1 MDSQASWPDSTNLA
15 YVEQLYELYLRDPGA
30 LSAQW
35 RDYFRPWAEAHLN
48 GNGNGQSNGS
58 NGSSAPRV
66 GPSFTPRSL
75 FNPVGAGGSYAAVAT
90 DEQYD
95 LQRLQHQVGKLVR
108 NYRVRG
114 HRAAAFDPLGQS
126 REHMSELD
134 PGYFGFTEADMDKPF
149 LTSSIHGK
157 ATTRSLRTI
166 LAQLHNTYCR
176 YIGAQFM
183 HIDAIEVREWLQ
195 ERMESSQNR
204 IELSRKQQ
212 IRILTRL
219 TDATI
224 FEEFI
229 QKKFI
234 GAKSFSLEGAESLI
248 PLLDLA
254 LEKAGEQGVREAVIG
269 MAHRGRLNVLANI
282 MGKSPARIFREF
294 EDADPQLYLGG
305 GDVKY
310 HLGESGDWRTR
321 TGKSIHLSLCFNPS
335 HLEFVSPVVL
345 GRLRAKQDRLVED
358 RKQNRPRGEK
368 GLPILIHGDAA
379 FIGEGV
385 VQETLNMSGL
395 AGYDVGGALHIVI
408 NNQIG
413 FTTGVKSARTSTYC
427 TDIAKMLQIPIFHV
441 NGEQP
446 EAVAQVVDLA
456 MDFREQFGRDVVIDM
471 YCFRKRGHNES
482 DEPSYTQPKMYKAIR
497 EHKEVRESYL
507 GHLMKMGGVSEH
519 DADRIALRRTE
530 LLEQELTAARSEAYV
545 PKKEAFGGVWEGFSG
560 GKEDS
565 KTDPDTAVPAT
576 RLSKLLEAQTHQPKG
591 FKLHPKLKRWMAA
604 RREMAGGTRA
614 LDWAA
619 AEALAFATLLTEG
632 TRIRMSGQDA
642 QRGTFSQ
649 RHTVLH
655 DADDGHDYMPLANLA
670 PDQGPIEIYNSPLS
684 ENSVLGFEY
693 GYSLDT
699 PDGLTI
705 WEAQFGDFAN
715 VAQPIID
722 QFITSAEDKW
732 NRLSGLVMLLPHGFE
747 GMGPE
752 HSSARLERFLM
763 LSAEDNIQVVNPTTP
778 AQYFHLLRRQVM
790 RKWLKPLVVMSPKSL
805 LRHPGAVSEL
815 SELTAGT
822 FQRVIPD
829 AHAGEK
835 RNIKRVLLCC
845 GKVYYDLIERREAL
859 HREDVAI
866 VRIEQLYPFPQ
877 KQLEAVLGAY
887 GDDMEVIW
895 VQEEPR
901 NQGAWPF
908 LRMRFCPKLL
918 GRYPLKGIARRES
931 ASPATG
937 SRNAHMIEQENI
949 LTEAIGAKPIEAP
962 TG

>member
-1 MDSQASWPDSTNLA
+1 MDSQTERLDSANLD
-15 YVEQLYELYLRDPGA
+15 YVEQLYELYLHDPNSVGP
-30 LSAQW
+30 QW
-35 RDYFRPWAEAHLN
+35 RELFQSWARGN
-48 GNGNGQSNGS
+48 GRGNGQAGVAHHSIRPEF
-58 NGSSAPRV
+58 PR
-66 GPSFTPRSL
+66 RSI
-75 FNPVGAGGSYAAVAT
+75 FNPPSEQGVTPLVGDQA
-90 DEQYD
+90 D
-95 LQRLQHQVGKLVR
+95 LQRLQHQVGMLVR

-114 HRAAAFDPLGQS
+114 HLAAAFDPLGQT
-126 REHMSELD
+126 RRHLPELD
-134 PGYFGFTEADMDKPF
+134 PAYYGFTEADMDKPF
-149 LTSSIHGK
+149 LTSSIHGQ
-157 ATTRSLRTI
+157 ATVRSLRTI
-166 LAQLHNTYCR
+166 IAHLHNTYCR

-183 HIDAIEVREWLQ
+183 HIDDLSIREWLQ
-195 ERMESSQNR
+195 ERMEGTQNR

-224 FEEFI
+224 FEQFI
-229 QKKFI
+229 QKKFV

-254 LEKAGEQGVREAVIG
+254 LEKAGDQGVREAVIG

-282 MGKSPARIFREF
+282 IGKSPARIFREF
-294 EDADPQLYLGG
+294 EDRDPQLYLGG

-321 TGKSIHLSLCFNPS
+321 SGKKIHLSLCFNPS
-335 HLEFVSPVVL
+335 HLEFVNPVVL
-345 GRLRAKQDRLVED
+345 GRLRAKQDRMVED
-358 RKQNRPRGEK
+358 RKLGLPRGEK

-379 FIGEGV
+379 FIDEGI
-385 VQETLNMSGL
+385 VQETLNLSGL
-395 AGYDVGGALHIVI
+395 RGYHVGGALHIII

-446 EAVAQVVDLA
+446 EAVAQVVNLA
-456 MDFREQFGRDVVIDM
+456 MDFRKAFGRDVVIDM

-497 EHKEVRESYL
+497 QHKEVRDSYL
-507 GHLMKMGGVSEH
+507 RHLMKMGGVTEQ

-530 LLEQELTAARSEAYV
+530 LLEKELTAARSEAYV
-545 PKKEAFGGVWEGFSG
+545 PKKEAFGGVWKGYYG
-560 GKEDS
+560 GRENPND
-565 KTDPDTAVPAT
+565 DPDTAVPVE
-576 RLSKLLEAQTHQPKG
+576 RLSKLLEVQTHLPSD

-604 RREMAGGTRA
+604 RREMAQGTRP

-619 AEALAFATLLTEG
+619 AEALAFASLLTEG
-632 TRIRMSGQDA
+632 VRVRMSGQDS

-649 RHTVLH
+649 RHAVLH
-655 DADDGHDYMPLANLA
+655 DADDGHDYIPLANLDPEQA
-670 PDQGPIEIYNSPLS
+670 TVEIYNSPLS
-684 ENSVLGFEY
+684 ENGVLGYEY

-763 LSAEDNIQVVNPTTP
+763 LSAEDNIQVVNCTTP
-778 AQYFHLLRRQVM
+778 AQYFHLLRRQVI
-790 RKWLKPLVVMSPKSL
+790 RKWKKPLIVMSPKSL
-805 LRHPGAVSEL
+805 LRHPAAVSEL
-815 SELTAGT
+815 SELAQGR
-822 FQRVIPD
+822 FQRVLPD
-829 AHAGEK
+829 PLLRDPAK
-835 RNIKRVLLCC
+835 VNRVLLCS
-845 GKVYYDLIERREAL
+845 GKIYYELIERRQVL
-859 HREDVAI
+859 HRDDVAVI
-866 VRIEQLYPFPQ
+866 RIEQLYPFPQ
-877 KQLEAVLGAY
+877 TQLNEVLSVFGE
-887 GDDMEVIW
+887 GKEVIW
-895 VQEEPR
+895 VQEEPL

-908 LRMRFCPKLL
+908 LRMRYCPRLL
-918 GRYPLKGIARRES
+918 GKYPLKVIARPES

-937 SRNAHMIEQENI
+937 SRAAHLIEQERI
-949 LTEAIGAKPIEAP
+949 IAEAVGAKPKEDQPAH
-962 TG
+962 TTADH

>member
-1 MDSQASWPDSTNLA
+1 MDSLETWPDSTNLA
-15 YVEQLYELYLRDPGA
+15 YVEQLYELYLRDPQA
-30 LSAQW
+30 VDPDWREHFKRWAQK
-35 RDYFRPWAEAHLN
+35 N
-48 GNGNGQSNGS
+48 GNGLA
-58 NGSSAPRV
+58 APTAPASV
-66 GPSFTPRSL
+66 GPTFQPRSL
-75 FNPVGAGGSYAAVAT
+75 FNPSGGAVSTGSVSS
-90 DEQYD
+90 DEQAD
-95 LQRLQHQVGKLVR
+95 LQGLQHQVGMVVR

-126 REHMSELD
+126 REPISELD
-134 PGYFGFTEADMDKPF
+134 PAYFGFTESDMDKPF
-149 LTSSIHGK
+149 LTSSIHGQST
-157 ATTRSLRTI
+157 ARSLRTI
-166 LAQLHNTYCR
+166 IAHLHNTYCR

-183 HIDAIEVREWLQ
+183 HIDSISVREWLQ
-195 ERMESSQNR
+195 ERMESTQNR

-254 LEKAGEQGVREAVIG
+254 LEKAGEQNIREAVIG

-282 MGKSPARIFREF
+282 MGKSPSRIFREF
-294 EDADPQLYLGG
+294 EDVDPQLYVGG

-321 TGKSIHLSLCFNPS
+321 NGKNIHLSLCFNPS

-345 GRLRAKQDRLVED
+345 GRLRAKQDRLRVD
-358 RKQNRPRGEK
+358 RTTGVPRGDK
-368 GLPILIHGDAA
+368 GMAILIHGDAS

-395 AGYDVGGALHIVI
+395 PGYDVGGALHIII

-413 FTTGVKSARTSTYC
+413 FTTGVKNARTSTYC
-427 TDIAKMLQIPIFHV
+427 TDVAKMLQIPIFHV

-446 EAVAQVVDLA
+446 EAVAQVVDIA
-456 MDFREQFGRDVVIDM
+456 MDFRDQFGRDVVIDM

-482 DEPSYTQPKMYKAIR
+482 DEPSYTQPKMYKAIKK
-497 EHKEVRESYL
+497 HKGVRESYL

-530 LLEQELTAARSEAYV
+530 LLEKELTAARSESYV
-545 PKKEAFGGVWEGFSG
+545 PKTEAFEGVWKGFNG
-560 GKEDS
+560 GIEDS
-565 KTDPDTAVPAT
+565 TTDPKTGVPAD
-576 RLSKLLEAQTHQPKG
+576 RLTELLEGQTHFPDD

-604 RREMAGGTRA
+604 RREMASGSRR
-614 LDWAA
+614 LDWAG
-619 AEALAFATLLTEG
+619 AEALAFASLLTDG
-632 TRIRMSGQDA
+632 VRIRMSGQDS

-655 DADDGHDYMPLANLA
+655 DADDGHDYMPLANLS
-670 PDQGPIEIYNSPLS
+670 PDQAPIEIYNSPLS

-693 GYSLDT
+693 GYSLDC
-699 PDGLTI
+699 PEGLTL
-705 WEAQFGDFAN
+705 WEAQFGDFVN

-790 RKWLKPLVVMSPKSL
+790 RKWLKPLIVMTPKSL

-815 SELTAGT
+815 SELADGE
-822 FQRVIPD
+822 FQRIIPD
-829 AHAGEK
+829 DHAGQK
-835 RNIKRVLLCC
+835 RDIKRVLLCS
-845 GKVYYDLIERREAL
+845 GKIYYDLIERREQL
-859 HREDVAI
+859 GRQDVAI
-866 VRIEQLYPFPQ
+866 LRIEQLYPFPM
-877 KQLEAVLGAY
+877 KRLRKAMEEY
-887 GDDMEVIW
+887 GDDTEVFW

-908 LRMRFCPKLL
+908 LRMRFCPRLVDRFEL
-918 GRYPLKGIARRES
+918 RGITRAES

-937 SRNAHMIEQENI
+937 SRAAHMMEQEII
-949 LTEAIGAKPIEAP
+949 LTEAIGAKPSE
-962 TG
+962 

>member
-1 MDSQASWPDSTNLA
+1 MDSLETWPDSTNLA
-15 YVEQLYELYLRDPGA
+15 YVEQLYELFLRDPMALDPAWREHFRRWDGDQGYGRGNGA
-30 LSAQW
+30 
-35 RDYFRPWAEAHLN
+35 
-48 GNGNGQSNGS
+48 GNGQ
-58 NGSSAPRV
+58 A
-66 GPSFTPRSL
+66 GPAVIGPTFKPRSL
-75 FNPVGAGGSYAAVAT
+75 FNPSGTAGSPGSVTT
-90 DEQYD
+90 DEQAD

-114 HRAAAFDPLGQS
+114 HRAASFDPLGQS
-126 REHMSELD
+126 REHIVELN

-149 LTSSIHGK
+149 LTSSIHGQST
-157 ATTRSLRTI
+157 ARSLRTI
-166 LAQLHNTYCR
+166 IAHLHNTYCR
-176 YIGAQFM
+176 HIGAQFM
-183 HIDAIEVREWLQ
+183 HIDSISVREWLQ
-195 ERMESSQNR
+195 ERMEGSQNR
-204 IELSRKQQ
+204 IELSRKEQ

-224 FEEFI
+224 FEEFL

-254 LEKAGEQGVREAVIG
+254 LEKAGHQNVREAVIG

-282 MGKSPARIFREF
+282 IGKSPARIFREF
-294 EDADPQLYLGG
+294 EDVDPQLYLGG

-321 TGKSIHLSLCFNPS
+321 NGHNIHLSLCFNPS

-345 GRLRAKQDRLVED
+345 GRLRAKQDRLRED
-358 RKQNRPRGEK
+358 RNAGVPRGDK
-368 GLPILIHGDAA
+368 GMAILIHGDAS

-395 AGYDVGGALHIVI
+395 RGYDVGGALHIVI

-413 FTTGVKSARTSTYC
+413 FTTGVKNARTSTYC
-427 TDIAKMLQIPIFHV
+427 TDVAKMLQIPIFHV

-446 EAVAQVVDLA
+446 EAVAQVVDIA
-456 MDFREQFGRDVVIDM
+456 MDFRDQFGRDVVIDM

-482 DEPSYTQPKMYKAIR
+482 DEPSYTQPKMYKAIK
-497 EHKEVRESYL
+497 EHKGVRESYL

-530 LLEQELTAARSEAYV
+530 LLEKELTAARSESYV
-545 PKKEAFGGVWEGFSG
+545 PKKEAFEGVWEGYEA
-560 GKEDS
+560 GKENPAA
-565 KTDPDTAVPAT
+565 DPDTAVPVD
-576 RLSKLLEAQTHQPKG
+576 RLAELLESQTHFPDD

-604 RREMAGGTRA
+604 RREMAGGSRRI
-614 LDWAA
+614 DWAG
-619 AEALAFATLLTEG
+619 AEALAFASLLTDG
-632 TRIRMSGQDA
+632 VRVRMSGQDS
-642 QRGTFSQ
+642 QRGTFSH

-655 DADDGHDYMPLANLA
+655 DADDGHDYMPLANLT
-670 PDQGPIEIYNSPLS
+670 PDQAPIEIYNSPLS

-693 GYSLDT
+693 GYSLDC
-699 PDGLTI
+699 PEGLTL
-705 WEAQFGDFAN
+705 WEAQFGDFVN

-778 AQYFHLLRRQVM
+778 VQYFHLLRRQAM
-790 RKWLKPLVVMSPKSL
+790 RKWLKPLIVMTPKSL
-805 LRHPGAVSEL
+805 LRHPGAVSGLDEF
-815 SELTAGT
+815 EAGG
-822 FQRVIPD
+822 FQRIIAD
-829 AHAGEK
+829 DHAGEK
-835 RNIKRVLLCC
+835 RKIKRVLLCS
-845 GKVYYDLIERREAL
+845 GKLYYELIERREIL

-866 VRIEQLYPFPQ
+866 IRIEQLYPFPL
-877 KQLEAVLGAY
+877 KQLDEATKEYSSDAEVL
-887 GDDMEVIW
+887 W

-908 LRMRFCPKLL
+908 LRMRFCPELL
-918 GRYPLKGIARRES
+918 DRFTLTGIARAES

-937 SRNAHMIEQENI
+937 SRAAHIIEQEKI
-949 LTEAIGAKPIEAP
+949 LAEAIGPKPQE
-962 TG
+962 

>member
-1 MDSQASWPDSTNLA
+1 MDSPTNWPDSSNLA
-15 YVEQLYELYLRDPGA
+15 YVEQLYALFLRDPDA
-30 LSAQW
+30 LDPQW
-35 RDYFRPWAEAHLN
+35 REYFKGWSGPNGNN
-48 GNGNGQSNGS
+48 GNGHGGA
-58 NGSSAPRV
+58 SADSL
-66 GPSFTPRSL
+66 GPSFVPRSI
-75 FNPVGAGGSYAAVAT
+75 FNPGAGRGGGGASAGDDNA
-90 DEQYD
+90 D

-108 NYRVRG
+108 LYRVRG
-114 HRAAAFDPLGQS
+114 HRAAAFDPLGQT
-126 REHMSELD
+126 REQLTELE
-134 PGYFGFTEADMDKPF
+134 PGYFGFTESDLDKPF
-149 LTSSIHGK
+149 LTSSITGPQQY
-157 ATTRSLRTI
+157 RSLRTI
-166 LAQLHNTYCR
+166 IAHLHNTYCR

-183 HIDAIEVREWLQ
+183 HIDDLDIREWLQ
-195 ERMESSQNR
+195 ERMEATQNR

-254 LEKAGEQGVREAVIG
+254 LEKAGTQGVEQAIIG

-282 MGKSPARIFREF
+282 LGKSPARIFREF
-294 EDADPQLYLGG
+294 EDADPEMYLGG

-321 TGKSIHLSLCFNPS
+321 EGKNIHLSLCFNPS
-335 HLEFVSPVVL
+335 HLEFVSPVAI
-345 GRLRAKQDRLVED
+345 GRLRAKQDRMQEALGHPI
-358 RKQNRPRGEK
+358 RRGEK
-368 GLPILIHGDAA
+368 GMAVMIHGDAA

-395 AGYDVGGALHIVI
+395 RGYKVGGTVHIII

-413 FTTGVKSARTSTYC
+413 FTTGIVSARTSTYC
-427 TDIAKMLQIPIFHV
+427 TDVAKMLQIPVFHV

-456 MDFREQFGRDVVIDM
+456 MDFRNQFGRDVIIDM
-471 YCFRKRGHNES
+471 YCYRKRGHNES
-482 DEPSYTQPKMYKAIR
+482 DEPSYTQPKMYNAIR
-497 EHKEVRESYL
+497 EHKSVREAYL

-530 LLEQELTAARSEAYV
+530 LLEKELTAARSETYV
-545 PKKEAFGGVWEGFSG
+545 PQKEAFGGVWEGYVA
-560 GKEDS
+560 GKEDPS
-565 KTDPDTAVPAT
+565 KDPDTTVPVE
-576 RLSKLLEAQTHQPKG
+576 RLSALLESQTNVPDD
-591 FKLHPKLKRWMAA
+591 FELHPKLKRWMAA
-604 RREMAGGTRA
+604 RREMAQGTRRI
-614 LDWAA
+614 DWAN
-619 AEALAFATLLTEG
+619 AEALAFASLLTDG
-632 TRIRMSGQDA
+632 VRVRMSGQDA
-642 QRGTFSQ
+642 QRGTFSH
-649 RHTVLH
+649 RHSVLH
-655 DADDGHDYMPLANLA
+655 DVRDGHDYIPLANLDK
-670 PDQGPIEIYNSPLS
+670 DQAGIEIYNSPLS

-699 PDGLTI
+699 PDGLTL
-705 WEAQFGDFAN
+705 WEAQFGDFVN

-763 LSAEDNIQVVNPTTP
+763 LAAEDNIQIVNLTTP
-778 AQYFHLLRRQVM
+778 AQYFHLLRRQAM
-790 RKWLKPLVVMSPKSL
+790 RKWLKPLIVMSPKSL
-805 LRHPGAVSEL
+805 LRHPEVASEL
-815 SELTAGT
+815 DELANGS
-822 FQRVIPD
+822 FQRVLPD
-829 AHAGEK
+829 SRGVDPAT
-835 RNIKRVLLCC
+835 IKRILLCS
-845 GKVYYDLIERREAL
+845 GKIFYDLIERRDAVG
-859 HREDVAI
+859 RKDVVVI
-866 VRIEQLYPFPQ
+866 RLEQLYPFPH
-877 KQLEAVLGAY
+877 KHLESVLAPY
-887 GDDMEVIW
+887 NEDVEVLW

-918 GRYPLKGIARRES
+918 GRFPLQGLARPES

-937 SRNAHMIEQENI
+937 SRAAHLIEQEKI
-949 LTEAIGAKPIEAP
+949 LTDAIGPKPCDD
-962 TG
+962 

>member
-1 MDSQASWPDSTNLA
+1 MDSQATWPDSTNLA
-15 YVEQLYELYLRDPGA
+15 YVEQLYEMYLRDPGA
-30 LSAQW
+30 LSEDW
-35 RDYFRPWAEAHLN
+35 RAHFKRWT
-48 GNGNGQSNGS
+48 GS
-58 NGSSAPRV
+58 NGHAPTHGDRV
-66 GPSFTPRSL
+66 GPTFTPRSL
-75 FNPVGAGGSYAAVAT
+75 FNPAGGSGSPGGAAT
-90 DEQYD
+90 GDRPD

-108 NYRVRG
+108 LYRVRG
-114 HRAAAFDPLGQS
+114 HRAAAFDPLGQT
-126 REHMSELD
+126 RENLPELD
-134 PGYFGFTEADMDKPF
+134 PAYFGFTHADMDTPF
-149 LTSSIHGK
+149 LTSSITGPP
-157 ATTRSLRTI
+157 TSSSLRTI
-166 LAQLHNTYCR
+166 VAHLHNTYCR

-183 HIDAIEVREWLQ
+183 HIDDLNIRHWLQ
-195 ERMESSQNR
+195 ERMEATQNR

-254 LEKAGEQGVREAVIG
+254 LEKAGEQGIQEAVIG

-282 MGKSPARIFREF
+282 IGKSPARIFREF
-294 EDADPQLYLGG
+294 EDADPELYLGG

-321 TGKSIHLSLCFNPS
+321 SGQDIHLSLCFNPS
-335 HLEFVSPVVL
+335 HLEFVNPVVL
-345 GRLRAKQDRLVED
+345 GRLRAKQDRMLKD
-358 RKQNRPRGEK
+358 RERGDVRGHK

-395 AGYDVGGALHIVI
+395 RGYHVGGALHIVI

-413 FTTGVKSARTSTYC
+413 FTTGIVSARTSTYC

-446 EAVAQVVDLA
+446 EAVAQVVDMA
-456 MDFREQFGRDVVIDM
+456 MDFRNQFGRDVVIDM
-471 YCFRKRGHNES
+471 YCYRKRGHNES

-497 EHKEVRESYL
+497 EHKSVREAYL
-507 GHLMKMGGVSEH
+507 GHLKKMGGVSEH
-519 DADRIALRRTE
+519 DADRIALRRAE
-530 LLEQELTAARSEAYV
+530 LLEKELNAARSESYV
-545 PKKEAFGGVWEGFSG
+545 PTQEAFGGVWQGYVG
-560 GKEDS
+560 GQEDPS
-565 KTDPDTAVPAT
+565 TDPETAVPVD
-576 RLSKLLEAQTHQPKG
+576 RLARLLESQTHTPDD

-604 RREMAGGTRA
+604 RREMAEGVRR
-614 LDWAA
+614 LDWAN
-619 AEALAFATLLTEG
+619 AEALAFASLLTDG
-632 TRIRMSGQDA
+632 VRVRMSGQDA
-642 QRGTFSQ
+642 QRGTFSH

-655 DADDGHDYMPLANLA
+655 DSDDGHDHIPLANLDPEQA
-670 PDQGPIEIYNSPLS
+670 PIEIYNSPLS

-699 PDGLTI
+699 PEGLTV
-705 WEAQFGDFAN
+705 WEAQFGDFVN

-763 LSAEDNIQVVNPTTP
+763 LAAEDNIQVVNPTTP

-790 RKWLKPLVVMSPKSL
+790 RKWLKPLIVMSPKSL

-815 SELTAGT
+815 DELAAGT
-822 FQRVIPD
+822 FQRVLPD
-829 AHAGEK
+829 NHAGAGRK
-835 RNIKRVLLCC
+835 MKRVLLCS
-845 GKVYYDLIERREAL
+845 GKIYYDLIERREAI

-866 VRIEQLYPFPQ
+866 IRVEQLYPFPQ
-877 KQLEAVLGAY
+877 AQLEDVLAGY
-887 GDDMEVIW
+887 GDGVELFW
-895 VQEEPR
+895 VREEPR

-908 LRMRFCPKLL
+908 LRMRFCPEFL
-918 GRYPLKGIARRES
+918 GRFALKGLARVES

-937 SRNAHMIEQENI
+937 SRAAHMIEQETI
-949 LTEAIGAKPIEAP
+949 LTDAIGPKPVEE
-962 TG
+962 